1 MRSLAGDAF
10 GFAVDDPALRITND
24 GHLLAAASLTLPDVE
39 TTVALVAGTG
49 SIGLA
54 FRKTADG
61 AELNLI
67 GVSGGWGYLLGD
79 GGSGYDV
86 ARIALSR
93 YLADNDARTTASLAQ
108 PTAAAAPLPPLYT
121 ALLASL
127 GVGNATELI
136 EQVYDSSTLESERK
150 VRLARSAQVVLD
162 YAFPANTADVS
173 TLDQELALSILREAV
188 TPLVQTVMRLLDAGE
203 QLKPDSTLLAL
214 GGGMWRSSGYV
225 DLLLRG
231 LAERGL
237 DVPKVRVVDQAAE
250 DGVKALMAMGKSRV

>member
-1 MRSLAGDAF
+1 MR
-10 GFAVDDPALRITND
+10 LR
-24 GHLLAAASLTLPDVE
+24 ASTPSQPSSDQRPNF
-39 TTVALVAGTG
+39 
-49 SIGLA
+49 S
-54 FRKTADG
+54 
-61 AELNLI
+61 
-67 GVSGGWGYLLGD
+67 LGD

-86 ARIALSR
+86 ARIALCR

-108 PTAAAAPLPPLYT
+108 PIAAAPPVPPLYT
-121 ALLASL
+121 AILASL
-127 GVGNATELI
+127 GVGDATELI

-173 TLDQELALSILREAV
+173 TLNQELALSILREAV
-188 TPLVQTVMRLLDAGE
+188 TPLVQTVMRLTGDRE
-203 QLKPDSTLLAL
+203 HFKPSSTLLAL

-237 DVPKVRVVDQAAE
+237 DVPKVRVVERAAE
-250 DGVKALMAMGKSRV
+250 DGVKALMAMEKSRV